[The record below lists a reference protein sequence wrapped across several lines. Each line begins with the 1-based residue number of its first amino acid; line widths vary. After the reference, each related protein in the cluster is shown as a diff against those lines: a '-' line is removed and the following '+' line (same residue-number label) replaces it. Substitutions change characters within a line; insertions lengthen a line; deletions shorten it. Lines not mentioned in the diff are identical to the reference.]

1 MSQEQSQTPEH
12 LRLEEEHRDTPIFPW
27 YKWGPYVSERSW
39 GTVRED
45 YSANGDVW
53 NYFSYEMAKAKTFRW
68 GEDGIAAICDR
79 FQILAISFAFWNG
92 KDRELK
98 ERLFGLNPSE
108 ANHGE
113 DVKEY
118 YYYLDNTPTHSYMK
132 YLYKYPHNA
141 FPYEYLVQENNKRNK
156 NDREFELI
164 DTGVFYGNNYF
175 DIFIEYAKAS
185 PEDIV
190 IKIEVFNRGSQE
202 ASFHLIP
209 QIVFRKSQYELSKQP
224 LIFLDQS
231 NKTTTTLVCNDFG
244 EDSIKVIPFKY
255 ELGERYFY
263 GSAEGEPLFTNN
275 ESNLKTLVGK
285 ENSSKYVKDAFH
297 RSIVYQEKEKVNPE
311 NKGTKAGIHYK
322 EEKISAGE
330 SKVFLFRFTNTPCEN
345 PLQDVEFVINER
357 KKEADAFYT
366 SFHPKEASEDERS
379 IQRQAL
385 AGMLWGKQFY
395 FFDVAK
401 WLKGDGSKNQ
411 FLSEREEIRN
421 KHWKHMLSM
430 RILSMPDKWEYP
442 WFAAWDLAFHAIPL
456 ALVDFNFAK
465 EQLWLLL
472 FDQFQH
478 PNGQIPAY
486 EWEFSEMNPPV
497 QAWAVLR
504 LYNMEHQKTGKK
516 DRDFLK
522 KCFHK
527 LMINFTWW
535 VNKVDANG
543 NNVFEGGF
551 LGLDN
556 ITIID
561 RSAEI
566 PSGGRLEQSDGT
578 GWMGMFC
585 LTLMRIA
592 LELAKE
598 DCVYEITAT
607 KFFEHY
613 VYIAAALHHSETRDI
628 QIWNE
633 KEGFFYDVLS
643 FPNGT
648 HQQILV
654 RSLVGV
660 IPLYAVDF
668 IKEEDIENL
677 KEFKQSFYWFL
688 NHRKDLT
695 DFCITTIE
703 KDGKKKYLLSLMN
716 QSQIKKVLEKV
727 WDCREFRSEYG
738 LRSLSKIYEN
748 NPYVLLGSSISY
760 EPAES
765 VSFLKG
771 GNSNWR
777 GPIWLPTTFLLID
790 SLKKIEEELGKDFT
804 VNSCGETVTAGQMA
818 RYFAVSLIK
827 IFKRNEFQKR
837 PVFGDNDHIQHDPH
851 WKDYLLFYEHFHG
864 DTGRGLGAS
873 HQTGWTGLIAN
884 LIDEWL

>member
-1 MSQEQSQTPEH
+1 MNQEQKNTPEH
-12 LRLEEEHRDTPIFPW
+12 LRLQEKHEDKPIFPW
-27 YKWGPYVSERSW
+27 YRWGPYVSERSW

-45 YSANGDVW
+45 YSVNGDVW
-53 NYFSYEMAKAKTFRW
+53 NNFSYDMAKSKAFRW
-68 GEDGIAAICDR
+68 GEDGIAGLCDR
-79 FQILAISFAFWNG
+79 FQILAITFAFWNG
-92 KDRELK
+92 QDRELK
-98 ERLFGLNPSE
+98 ERLFGLTPSE

-132 YLYKYPHNA
+132 YLYKYPQRA
-141 FPYEYLVQENNKRNK
+141 FPYEQLIQENRKRSK
-156 NDREFELI
+156 HDREYELI
-164 DTGVFYGNNYF
+164 DTGVFYENEYF

-190 IKIEVFNRGSQE
+190 IKVEVFNRAHKE
-202 ASFHLIP
+202 APFHLIP
-209 QIVFRKSQYELSKQP
+209 QLCFRKHQEESYKEAQIHIDE
-224 LIFLDQS
+224 S
-231 NKTTTTLVCNDFG
+231 NKEVAALICDDF
-244 EDSIKVIPFKY
+244 EQDRIKIVPFKY
-255 ELGERYFY
+255 HLGKRCFY
-263 GSAEGEPLFTNN
+263 GTLGGESLFTNN
-275 ESNLKTLVGK
+275 ESNLKVLVGK

-297 RSIVYQEKEKVNPE
+297 HHIVDKEQGKVNPE
-311 NKGTKAGIHYK
+311 NKGTKACLHYK
-322 EEKISAGE
+322 EMIPAQQ
-330 SKVFLFRFTNTPCEN
+330 SKVFFFRFTNRAISN
-345 PLQDVEFVINER
+345 PLQDVEAIIKQR
-357 KKEADAFYT
+357 KLEADVFYE
-366 SFHPKEASEDERS
+366 SFHPQKASEDERV

-385 AGMLWGKQFY
+385 AGMLWSKQFY
-395 FFDVAK
+395 FFDVAE

-411 FLSEREEIRN
+411 KLLEREEIRN
-421 KHWKHMLSM
+421 KHWKHLLSM

-442 WFAAWDLAFHAIPL
+442 WFAAWDLAFHTLPL

-478 PNGQIPAY
+478 PNGQLPAY

-497 QAWAVLR
+497 QGWAVLR
-504 LYNMEHQKTGKK
+504 LYHMEWKKTGKK
-516 DRDFLK
+516 DRNFLK

-535 VNKVDANG
+535 VNKVDAHG

-556 ITIID
+556 ITVID
-561 RSAEI
+561 RSSEI

-598 DCVYEITAT
+598 DVVYEVTAT

-613 VYIAAALHHSETRDI
+613 VYIAAALHHSQVRDV

-654 RSLVGV
+654 RSLVGI
-660 IPLYAVDF
+660 IPFYALDF
-668 IKEEDIENL
+668 ITEEDIEHL
-677 KEFKQSFYWFL
+677 KDFKQSFHWFL
-688 NHRKDLT
+688 THRKDLT
-695 DFCITTIE
+695 DFCITTLE
-703 KDGKKKYLLSLMN
+703 VNGKKKYLLSLMN
-716 QSQIKKVLEKV
+716 QSQIKKVLEKA
-727 WDCREFRSEYG
+727 WDHKEFRSEYG

-748 NPYVLLGSSISY
+748 NPYVLLGHSITY
-760 EPAES
+760 EPAEAI
-765 VSFLKG
+765 SFLKG

-777 GPIWLPTTFLLID
+777 GPVWFPTTFLFIE
-790 SLKKIEEELGKDFT
+790 SLKKLDEELGENFT
-804 VNSCGETVTAGQMA
+804 IEVFGEKVTAGEMA
-818 RYFAVSLIK
+818 KYFAMALIK
-827 IFKRNEFQKR
+827 LFKRDEFQKR
-837 PVFGDNDHIQHDPH
+837 PIFGDNNYLQQDPH
-851 WKDYLLFYEHFHG
+851 WKDLLLFYEHFHG
-864 DTGRGLGAS
+864 DTGRGLGSS
-873 HQTGWTGLIAN
+873 HQTGWTGLVAN